1 VTAAPAHLERRL
13 GTDAATALV
22 VGEVIGVGIF
32 LTPAGMVRGLGSPFW
47 VLLVW
52 LAVGATALCGALCY
66 GELAAR
72 YPEAGG
78 GYVYLREAWGPGL
91 AFLYGWKSLLVMD
104 PGLTAALA
112 AGIARYVAYLTPAS
126 SAEQKAVGAGVIV
139 VLALLNAL
147 GARIGAGVLKALTGL
162 KLALL
167 AVIVFWGVGSGQGDL
182 SHFTPFVARHADS
195 MPLVRALAIGVVS
208 AFFSFGGFWD
218 VAKLGGEVKDPGRAL
233 PRALGYGVGLVTLIY
248 ILTSAVFL
256 YLVPIE
262 AATSSDAFAARVG
275 EILFGRV
282 GGGIFAGIVIVAVL
296 GSLAAVLLAAPRV
309 YYAMARDG
317 VFLRSVGDLHPRF
330 GTPVRAIALQ
340 AGLACLLLGLGS
352 FDDIVGYFVFIT
364 IAFVALTTLGLYRLP
379 RPAPGEYRVPGYPV
393 TPVGFLALL
402 GVLLVLLA
410 AGSPR
415 EAGLGTLVVALG
427 VPVYRF
433 LVAPRRA
440 RRLVA
445 GAETP

>member
-1 VTAAPAHLERRL
+1 
-13 GTDAATALV
+13 
-22 VGEVIGVGIF
+22 
-32 LTPAGMVRGLGSPFW
+32 
-47 VLLVW
+47 
-52 LAVGATALCGALCY
+52 
-66 GELAAR
+66 
-72 YPEAGG
+72 
-78 GYVYLREAWGPGL
+78 
-91 AFLYGWKSLLVMD
+91 
-104 PGLTAALA
+104 
-112 AGIARYVAYLTPAS
+112 
-126 SAEQKAVGAGVIV
+126 VGAGVIL
-139 VLALLNAL
+139 VLALFNAL

-167 AVIVFWGVGSGQGDL
+167 AVIVFWGVGSGHGHL

-195 MPLVRALAIGVVS
+195 MPLIRALAIAVVS

-233 PRALGYGVGLVTLIY
+233 PRALGYGVGIVTLIY
-248 ILTSAVFL
+248 VLTSAVFV

-317 VFLRSVGDLHPRF
+317 AFLRSVGDLHPRF

-340 AGLACLLLGLGS
+340 AALACVILGLGS
-352 FDDIVGYFVFIT
+352 FDDILGYFIFIT

-402 GVLLVLLA
+402 ALLLVLFA

-415 EAGLGTLVVALG
+415 EAALGTLVVALG

-433 LVAPRRA
+433 LVVPRRD

-445 GAETP
+445 GAESP